1 MPSAAERFAA
11 YSRGVIVAL
20 EAVKIEA
27 VSKVSIWRK
36 LGVVARVARQQARRS
51 RTLNA
56 IMSGVRTTVRS
67 FSYALHQLWLEVT
80 GTLFLVVAAFG
91 AIALVREYTQYEAG
105 HATAGRVAIATCFT
119 LVFAWFGLSSFWRVR
134 RKSQRPLLSA
144 SSASR
149 AGQPAVLRKPGDGKA

>member
-1 MPSAAERFAA
+1 MPSAAERAVN
-11 YSRGVIVAL
+11 SRGVIVAL

-27 VSKVSIWRK
+27 VSKVSTWKK
-36 LGVVARVARQQARRS
+36 LGVVARVATQQARRS

-56 IMSGVRTTVRS
+56 IMRGVRTTVRS
-67 FSYALHQLWLEVT
+67 FSRALHELWLEVT

-105 HATAGRVAIATCFT
+105 RTTAGRVIIATCFT

-134 RKSQRPLLSA
+134 RKSPRP
-144 SSASR
+144 
-149 AGQPAVLRKPGDGKA
+149 